1 MLIKFQLNIPKMVIR
16 EFLEKKNNERN
27 LQFNPV
33 KHFFLIIS
41 NYHNQKYQ
49 KNIINT
55 CINFQYY
62 EKRGYF

>member
-1 MLIKFQLNIPKMVIR
+1 MVIR